1 MARRYD
7 DPVDVRAVD
16 VRAIDQPGSGGD
28 GAATPDAFVWRGR
41 LYVVRAVLARWHER
55 RAWWRDPAASALLGL
70 RADDVT
76 GLTGS
81 ASPAATGTSLAGECQ
96 VWRVEAAA
104 GRSSPVG
111 VYDLVR
117 TPGDAWRL
125 SRVAD

>member
-1 MARRYD
+1 MVRRYD
-7 DPVDVRAVD
+7 DQVDVRTAVD
-16 VRAIDQPGSGGD
+16 DPDDELAGE
-28 GAATPDAFVWRGR
+28 ATPDAFVWHGR

-70 RADDVT
+70 RTDEVDA
-76 GLTGS
+76 GGAPL
-81 ASPAATGTSLAGECQ
+81 PAGGTGTALAGECE

-117 TPGDAWRL
+117 TPGPSDTWHLA
-125 SRVAD
+125 RVAD